1 MRVKRNFLPSGDQDR
16 CWIKS
21 PILETRTGGGSSDWA
36 QVRPKPVDGSTAA
49 RSQTPCRNGLR
60 MISCSSF
67 PTFPRFSLAY
77 HIPCARFTTKYP
89 EKAGDIRPWLGWS
102 TENLYAAARNC
113 VQQAAPPERSTGWG
127 KESARHGCARTWVG
141 YCGWTEQGHVALEP
155 LR

>member
-67 PTFPRFSLAY
+67 PTLPRLHLGAKEIRRRSRSDETPLTFSTWQVESLSDIAGANRGAAY
-77 HIPCARFTTKYP
+77 
-89 EKAGDIRPWLGWS
+89 E
-102 TENLYAAARNC
+102 
-113 VQQAAPPERSTGWG
+113 
-127 KESARHGCARTWVG
+127 
-141 YCGWTEQGHVALEP
+141 
-155 LR
+155 